1 MYFILLI
8 FTLFLYRILSN
19 KSVEDFRLSFTK
31 IMSIVL
37 IVISGLRNKAVGSDT
52 GRYLYSLEQ
61 APYKSWDSI
70 FSGFQEAL
78 FNPSQSLKDPG
89 YAIFEKLVSIFTT
102 DQVLFLLLIAAI
114 TLIPTV
120 LFIKNNT
127 IAKKDMIFPYM
138 FFITL
143 MYENFPNHIV
153 RMSIAFA
160 LCMCAYMM
168 LNKNKSFVFF
178 LFVFLAATIHKSALI
193 LVVFWILQRFVSPK
207 LVFYSVPFFFF
218 FVYLRPALVVG
229 LLEGSSGAYQ
239 DYLGGGWYESGKSK
253 PIMILLLM
261 GVMYLLLFIGMKSER
276 LDVEKYRKEII
287 GASLAIGLTPVV
299 RIDPIMFRLV
309 SYFAPW
315 LMLLIPVALD
325 CISDSNRKMA
335 YFVLSIVF
343 LLKAYSAPE
352 FKFFWQYM
360 PMDQSYTKVDIIQET
375 KVQILSNIKEN
386 NNLV

>member
-37 IVISGLRNKAVGSDT
+37 IVISGFRNKAVGSDT
-52 GRYLYSLEQ
+52 GRYLYSLKQ

-70 FSGFQEAL
+70 FSGFQDAL
-78 FNPSQSLKDPG
+78 FNSSQSLKDPG
-89 YAIFEKLVSIFTT
+89 YTIFEKLVSIITT
-102 DQVLFLLLIAAI
+102 DQVPFLLLVATL

-127 IAKKDMIFPYM
+127 MAKKGMIFPYM

-143 MYENFPNHIV
+143 MYENLPNQIV

-168 LNKNKSFVFF
+168 LNKDKSIIFF
-178 LFVFLAATIHKSALI
+178 LFVFLAATIHKSAVI
-193 LVVFWILQRFVSPK
+193 LVVFWVLQRFISPK
-207 LVFYSVPFFFF
+207 IVFYSVPFVFFI
-218 FVYLRPALVVG
+218 VYLMPEFVVG
-229 LLEGSSGAYQ
+229 LLEGSTGAYEG
-239 DYLGGGWYESGKSK
+239 YLGGGWYASENSK

-261 GVMYLLLFIGMKSER
+261 GIMYLLLFIGMKSER
-276 LDVEKYRKEII
+276 LDTEKYRKEII
-287 GASLAIGLTPVV
+287 GASIAIGLTPVV

-315 LMLLIPVALD
+315 LIVLIPVALD
-325 CISDSNRKMA
+325 CISDSYRKMA
-335 YFVLSIVF
+335 YFF
-343 LLKAYSAPE
+343 LCSAFLFKSYSAPE

-360 PMDQSYTKVDIIQET
+360 PMDQSYSYLDLNQKTKTPNLLYLT
-375 KVQILSNIKEN
+375 KIYI
-386 NNLV
+386 